1 MSATGDKTALGNLAV
16 GTKAMAGVVLLGLLA
31 GVLIAVGIIGQN
43 RLLDTAQQQRA
54 AAQRAIFGE
63 RVNGQ
68 VNSVVMDSRGIYMS
82 ADWREAERFA
92 RPLLATLTALEKT
105 LADWLPLIPAGNR
118 EAAVQLEAKAR
129 QFIDFRRELVRLA
142 REVGTP
148 QARAFGDND
157 ANRTVRQEFNRY
169 LQELVSRNEAMLA
182 EMDAMLI
189 SQRATTQA
197 LMLSLGILSVI
208 VCVGLA
214 ALIAVATI
222 VRPLRRISTVM
233 SSVAGGDLD
242 CAIPFVG
249 QKDEIGMV
257 ARALA
262 VFQGAGRDLRAAR
275 EREAREREAAT
286 ARAEKLGALT
296 RAFDQDVGRE
306 LERVVG
312 SVGSLESTA
321 GSLSSVA
328 TETSRQ
334 TTVVTHAAT
343 EATGN
348 VQTVAV
354 AAEEL
359 GASIKEIARQLSE
372 ATRMTSAATEV
383 AARSQSLV
391 DGLNGAAAKIGEV
404 VQLISQ
410 IASQTNLLALNATI
424 EAARAGEMGKGFAV
438 VAAEVKNLATQTGK
452 ATDDISTQVAS
463 MQAATGNAVG
473 AISSIA
479 DTIRQI
485 DQIATTIA
493 SAVEE
498 QSAATDEIVRN
509 VSQAATGIAAVSQSI
524 DGVNN
529 ASEETSRSSTMVLS
543 ETRALAQAAQELRAR
558 VDGFLSTVRA
568 T

>member
-169 LQELVSRNEAMLA
+169 LQDLVSRNEATLA
-182 EMDAMLI
+182 EMDALLI